1 MKKNYLNKY
10 KFKKDVYIALFIIE
24 LIIISNILFIS
35 TFVIN
40 NDDDSDSAF
49 NQSSNDYT
57 LNKDLNYLKSLK
69 ETILNGL
76 IIVNKKFFAIS
87 SIKNDISKIVF
98 LKNIN
103 LVLSRAPPLPQL

>member
-1 MKKNYLNKY
+1 MKKIYLNKY
-10 KFKKDVYIALFIIE
+10 KFKKDIYIALFIIE

-87 SIKNDISKIVF
+87 SINNGISKIVF

>member
-1 MKKNYLNKY
+1 MKKIYLNKY

-103 LVLSRAPPLPQL
+103 LVLYRAPPLPQL

>member
-1 MKKNYLNKY
+1 MKKIYLNKY

-35 TFVIN
+35 TFVI

-87 SIKNDISKIVF
+87 SINNGISKIVF